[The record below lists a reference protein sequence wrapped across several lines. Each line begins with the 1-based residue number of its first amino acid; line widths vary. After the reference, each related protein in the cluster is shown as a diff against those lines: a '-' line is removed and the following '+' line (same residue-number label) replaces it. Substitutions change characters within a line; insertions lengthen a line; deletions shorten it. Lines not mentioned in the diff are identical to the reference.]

1 MFNSK
6 YLFFIVGIIIM
17 ITFLNPIIQEFG
29 YLETEGI
36 LLSVNKS
43 KDTLPSFVF
52 KYTVDTNDFYLT
64 HYGNEELVNSYDNY
78 TVLYDSNNPSTAK
91 MKFNHTNEMYLILG
105 LIITLM
111 PILMNKFPFKKNNEH
126 LPKNMSYSLILKLGL
141 RCALPIIAIIVPI
154 LALVFIVGYD
164 FKYTL
169 IFEEMVLLLII
180 FIICIIGYIL
190 IDKSIKKTLSTIK
203 QDQN

>member
-6 YLFFIVGIIIM
+6 YLFFIVGIFLM

-91 MKFNHTNEMYLILG
+91 MKFDHTNEMYLILG

-141 RCALPIIAIIVPI
+141 RCTLPIIAIIVPI